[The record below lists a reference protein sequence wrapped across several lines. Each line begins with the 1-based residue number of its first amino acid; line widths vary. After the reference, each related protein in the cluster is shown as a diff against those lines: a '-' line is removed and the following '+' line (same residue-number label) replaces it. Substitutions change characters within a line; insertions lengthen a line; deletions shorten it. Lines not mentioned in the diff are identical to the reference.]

1 MGIKMQL
8 LNYKK
13 YMKKNEAI
21 TPYFEDGK
29 FAGVRVIIRNE
40 DFVIAPNNYTNG
52 KKMTLQN
59 AKDAIKTE
67 NLDTWN
73 YRQVCLTMAYREE
86 IDKVLKDNGGDKLN
100 RLYWVNDMYGS
111 LTYCYDGELGILDY
125 MSYDDTYYIRPIK
138 NLKAK

>member
-1 MGIKMQL
+1 M
-8 LNYKK
+8 
-13 YMKKNEAI
+13 NEI
-21 TPYFEDGK
+21 ISPYFEEGV
-29 FAGVRVIIRNE
+29 FAGVRVTLVDE

-86 IDKVLKDNGGDKLN
+86 IDKVLEDNGGNKLN
-100 RLYWVNDMYGS
+100 NLYWVNDMYGS
-111 LTYCYDGELGILDY
+111 LTYYYDGGFGILDY
-125 MSYDDTYYIRPIK
+125 MRYDDTYNIRPIK

>member
-1 MGIKMQL
+1 MDIKMQL

-21 TPYFEDGK
+21 TPYFEDGE
-29 FAGVRVIIRNE
+29 FAGVRVTIRNE
-40 DFVIAPNNYTNG
+40 DFVIAPKDYTNG
-52 KKMTLQN
+52 KKMTLRN

-86 IDKVLKDNGGDKLN
+86 IDRVLEDNGGHKLN
-100 RLYWVNDMYGS
+100 KFYWVNDMYGS
-111 LTYCYDGELGILDY
+111 LTYCYDGDFGTLDY